1 MVKTSQKFG
10 FPMVPTIGKQQ
21 NGGYLVF
28 GPLENRTSMCLVFQY
43 VWYSNVQY
51 YPATV
56 FLTTFYGLYF
66 IHQLHYPFH
75 KNPTWSRDRH
85 RIETLSS

>member
-56 FLTTFYGLYF
+56 A
-66 IHQLHYPFH
+66 
-75 KNPTWSRDRH
+75 
-85 RIETLSS
+85 